1 MDEIHAAGI
10 NGDVGRTE
18 RSDGG
23 GRSIESDEMHR
34 HIAVVTEGGRDR
46 EAGSERATERVDKDV
61 DALALVFGKN
71 GVHVA
76 TVEVIASD
84 VAFKRNVI
92 CGFRHGKT
100 NFATKLPLYIRREKD
115 TKKAHSRETASLII

>member
-34 HIAVVTEGGRDR
+34 HITVVTESGRDR
-46 EAGSERATERVDKDV
+46 ETGSERATERVDKDV

-71 GVHVA
+71 SVHVA
-76 TVEVIASD
+76 TVEVVASD

-100 NFATKLPLYIRREKD
+100 NFATKLPLYIRRGKD
-115 TKKAHSRETASLII
+115 THFSKK

>member
-100 NFATKLPLYIRREKD
+100 LFAAKVDRYL
-115 TKKAHSRETASLII
+115 